1 MEVGT
6 LVRIPDAPTAAPDQA
21 GLYQIPVSI
30 KGGTYQALVDSGCN
44 QTSIHQSLIRSGALD
59 KSRVVRV
66 RCVHGVVESYPLMSV
81 AVLFRGQKHSVEV
94 AVNPRLQHPL
104 ILGTDWPGFAKL
116 LGILCA
122 DASWETKQRGK
133 TAVVQVGDAVPGPLG
148 AAAGEERALERNLLS
163 ERDDF
168 PLEQSQDETLKHAFG
183 SVRSIDG
190 QLLHPDQ
197 PLSYP
202 YFCVI
207 KDRLYRVTQDAQ
219 TKEDTTQLLVPRSRR
234 EMLFQAAHCNPMAGH
249 LGQRAT
255 LNRLMARFFWP
266 GIHENVRRWCAS
278 CRECQLVNPPAN
290 PKAPLCPLPLMQVP
304 LKRIGMDL
312 VGPLERSA
320 RGHRFALVLVDYATR
335 YPEAVPLRN
344 ISAKSVASALF
355 SLISRV
361 GIPKE
366 ILTDQGT
373 AFMSRTVRELY
384 ELLGIKSIRTSVY
397 HPQTDGLV
405 ERFNRTLKTMIRK
418 FVHED
423 AKNWDKWLEPLLFA
437 VREVPQ
443 ASTGFSPFELLFGRQ
458 PRGVLDVLRET
469 WEDGPSASK
478 NEIQYVLDLR
488 TKLHTLG
495 RLSLENL
502 LQAQNR
508 QKQQYNRGARLRQF
522 SPGYKVL
529 VLLPTS
535 SSKLLA
541 KWQGPFEVT
550 RRVGDLN
557 YEVIRTD
564 RGGGRQTYHLNLLKK
579 WVEAEAVMLATVV
592 SGEEDL
598 GPEARVKSQSFS
610 LAPSGDHLSPS
621 QLTDIKRVQ
630 AEFSDVFSPLPGRT
644 NLIQHHVETDP
655 GVVVRCRP
663 YRLPEHKKKTV
674 QAELETM
681 LDMGV
686 IEESNSDWASPI
698 VLVPKPDGSVR
709 FCVDYRKV
717 NAVSKFDAYPMPR
730 IDELLDRLGSARF
743 YSTLD
748 LTKGYWQIPLSPMS
762 KEKTAFTTP
771 FGLHQFVTLPFG
783 LFGAPAT
790 FQRLM
795 DRILRPHA
803 AYAAAYLDD
812 IIIYSN
818 DWQRHMQ
825 YLRAVLKT
833 LRRAGLTA
841 NPKKCAIGR
850 VEVRYLGFHLGH
862 GQVRPQIDKT
872 AAVAT
877 CPSPKTKK
885 EVRQF
890 LGLAGYYRR
899 FVPNYS
905 DLASPLTD
913 LTKKGAPDT
922 VQWTE
927 QCQQAFTQ
935 IKAALCGGPLL
946 HAPDFSLPFI
956 LQTDASDKGLGAVLS
971 QEVEGEERPV
981 LYISRKLSK
990 RETMYS
996 TIEKECLAIRWAVLT
1011 LRYYLLGRE
1020 FTLCSDHAPLQWL
1033 HRMKDTNARITRWYL
1048 ALQPF
1053 KFQVVHRPESG
1064 GGVIGVERRL
1074 KPAQWEKNG
1083 KRERTGTCAAIERKE
1098 CWRKQRE
1105 LNQRGKSLIEVVLC
1119 CRETTGS
1126 IRAPLRIEVTR
1137 WRRARLSNRASV
1149 QGCGNHWKGESGAN
1163 CFHEPD
1169 EEPRSGPHL
1178 ALEACSGPDLG
1189 RNNVAMWDIMK
1200 RKLRDARPNTL
1211 DELKA
1216 AIEASWASITPK
1228 HCAFSD
1234 QDHTDEEDEPTV
1246 GSIRGSPF
1254 LFMLTGHTKF
1264 APDSMFG
1271 LFKRKYRNSK
1281 VDCLADIENVVCKA
1295 LNCVED
1301 KWLGNK
1307 EGERSC
1313 KPDKGAYEKNCH
1325 PRKFKSS
1332 NMVPREAAGEQM
1344 ATLQSPLT
1352 VTITLTVVTVAV
1364 VTGYAVTSTI
1374 AEAVVGAAAGAA
1386 AGVSILHSLW
1396 EAEAR
1401 TRTVAVAVAVAVAG
1415 GLAGTTAAILL
1426 SLLGTQALTGSAVTG
1441 ALAGAA
1447 IVAAG
1452 RTQLQW
1458 AINTIEWVRDYLKRV
1473 VDLLKRVKAALP
1485 AATLIGGSGI
1495 AAATIFKKISQTRAP
1510 GSAASESLAPESTGS
1525 AASGPAG
1532 VAGAEIG
1539 GLLGGIFAAGARTG
1553 INGSQQNGKSQTQS
1567 SVKTEGSPKTAETP
1581 KTEGSSKTEGS
1592 PKSEEPDSP
1601 ENTENCV
1608 KGNSLRDQLT
1618 DVFEPN
1624 DPIKRENVSSNQEN
1638 IKSEEIQLLFH
1649 RLHLHRNKLRAEDVL
1664 QITKHSLQSQE
1675 SCAEEELSQ
1684 TFIQKLLMMDYR
1696 VRYIHVNKA
1705 NEQNQ
1710 TQQRDTDVSKDIGD
1724 IFQVSVSNTGPSQS
1738 DDIHPMDVQ
1747 MAVFYCADGFL
1758 KQLMVTKLS
1767 QCQYALPLLVP
1778 DPDKQQI
1785 EFPLWTF
1792 RQINKSWKM
1801 KNTNNEII
1809 SQTQPIYKVQT
1820 PVVCFFRFGSVSSS
1834 KSHLM
1839 NSLINEKHN
1848 TFFHRNCP
1856 GSSRTRVLMDGVV
1869 EIAWFCPSG
1878 SYDDKFTDCVA
1889 FCNLHG
1895 DAGDHEKQL
1904 QILTEMASVNVVL
1917 LPQLDRHD
1925 IHAEKIQNLF
1935 KITTPL
1941 ICLIT
1946 EDDSTL
1952 MKMKKGKFKISLKDR
1967 NQSDVSEELRRAINE
1982 CLSESSSTFSL
1993 EDLSK
1998 HSDIRVD
2005 EEEDCRRGREAAQ
2018 QMMSLLENKDLTE
2031 IKDSFLPHQ
2040 GKLWH
2045 QWSQKNKELHRPE
2058 GHNTE
2063 MKTSEKKT
2071 EMKKIREQQYECD
2084 TGEFMMHFIKKNISH
2099 QEREGMFFLK
2109 WLRVLLDEHTSADLS
2124 DLHHKYDETWSS
2136 VVKLKE
2142 DHAKPEK
2149 LKAEQ
2154 AELERTSE
2162 DLQSAGFGLEH
2173 IMREIGQIYE
2183 SCSSVKKNKK
2193 DLQVHFSSLP
2203 SLAAEMMIS
2212 GFPLELMD
2220 GDAAHVPLVWISA
2233 VIDELIQKLGDQKVF
2248 VLSVLGL
2255 QSSGKSTMLNAMFGL
2270 QFAVS
2275 AGRCTRGAFMQ
2286 LIKVSDEMKTQ
2297 MNFDYIL
2304 VVDTEGLRALEL
2316 TGRSTR
2322 HHDNELATFVVGL
2335 GNLTLI
2341 NISGENPS
2349 EMQDILQIVVQAF
2362 LRMKKV
2368 NLSPSCVFVHQNVS
2382 DVTAGEKNMDGRR
2395 RLLEKLDEMTKL
2407 TAKEEVCDEECF
2419 RDVIRFDVQN
2429 DVKYFAQL
2437 WEGSPPMAPLNPKYC
2452 ENIQELKE
2460 YIQTNASKSHE
2471 LMLTHLKDRI
2481 KDLWEA
2487 LLNERFVFSFR
2498 NSLEISAYRK
2508 LETEYSKWTWSLRSA
2523 MIETEN
2529 KLHNKI
2535 ENETIHEVEETDL
2548 QRELKKTREEVEK
2561 SMSEFFEKDRD
2572 KDILIHWKTSFEI
2585 KINDLQENILKETK
2599 RKLNEV
2605 LQQRDLKK
2613 KIDAQRTHQEN
2624 TLYEKSK
2631 ELALKLKDKANDEE
2645 TLKKEFDLFWK
2656 QCVNNIKSDTPE
2668 IKEIDI
2674 MTDMRE
2680 ILSDI
2685 NKSVSLDHWD
2695 DGKDIFSVPSFSD
2708 YVKVKKSSGFFT
2720 NVYRSA
2726 EKFVWGSPTKED
2738 EVQIRALITDI
2749 DLHTDTEIQSFNIS
2763 KMGYNKSCIQQ
2774 LTGYIKARIVQH
2786 VEGSVRYEFKR
2797 QFFMDL
2803 VFSIFKRANKTITD
2817 QHRLFREASDPVIY
2831 LEKKRE
2837 EYYSIFQKYCHGST
2851 SAAIFGEIIC
2861 QKLKEPIE
2869 QSVYK
2874 KTARDL
2880 TNEMRSNC
2888 ESLNGNRSN
2897 LEKHILKTLA
2907 EEEDFDKYM
2916 NYIKTPRDHFKGF
2929 IRDEVKLYIDD
2940 KFSVSVLPEM
2950 KKNVELLQQK
2960 IMEAAHESTKHVQ
2973 ENKGDVGLWLKSFTQ
2988 RLSDELIFSE
2998 KDLSGVKHDDV
3009 DVKLLEDVIKKELPD
3024 IISNISRGFTK
3035 TFPEKLD
3042 DKERPDELLIG
3053 HFCQCCWVQCP
3064 FCSAVCTNTIENHDG
3079 DHSVSF
3085 HRVDGVNGWKYHQTE
3100 NLSADFC
3107 TTLVTSDKRFRVSDV
3122 WFPCKDYRSAGGVY
3136 AKWSIT
3142 PDLSELSYWKWFVCR
3157 FQKHLEKY
3165 YKKTF
3170 QGHGKIPPEWRN
3182 HTRQD
3187 AIQSLDKCFVSK

>member
-21 GLYQIPVSI
+21 GLYQIP
-30 KGGTYQALVDSGCN
+30 
-44 QTSIHQSLIRSGALD
+44 
-59 KSRVVRV
+59 
-66 RCVHGVVESYPLMSV
+66 
-81 AVLFRGQKHSVEV
+81 
-94 AVNPRLQHPL
+94 
-104 ILGTDWPGFAKL
+104 
-116 LGILCA
+116 
-122 DASWETKQRGK
+122 QRGK

-304 LKRIGMDL
+304 FERIGMDL

-522 SPGYKVL
+522 SPGDKVL

-956 LQTDASDKGLGAVLS
+956 LQTDASDRGLGAVLA

-1053 KFQVVHRPESG
+1053 KFQVVHRPGAQMAVADFLSRRGRGGAAGRTVPRPESG

-1074 KPAQWEKNG
+1074 KPAQWEKNE
-1083 KRERTGTCAAIERKE
+1083 KRERTGTCTAIEWKE
-1098 CWRKQRE
+1098 CWRKQGE

-1119 CRETTGS
+1119 CSETT
-1126 IRAPLRIEVTR
+1126 A
-1137 WRRARLSNRASV
+1137 W
-1149 QGCGNHWKGESGAN
+1149 
-1163 CFHEPD
+1163 
-1169 EEPRSGPHL
+1169 PH
-1178 ALEACSGPDLG
+1178 
-1189 RNNVAMWDIMK
+1189 
-1200 RKLRDARPNTL
+1200 
-1211 DELKA
+1211 
-1216 AIEASWASITPK
+1216 
-1228 HCAFSD
+1228 
-1234 QDHTDEEDEPTV
+1234 
-1246 GSIRGSPF
+1246 
-1254 LFMLTGHTKF
+1254 
-1264 APDSMFG
+1264 
-1271 LFKRKYRNSK
+1271 
-1281 VDCLADIENVVCKA
+1281 
-1295 LNCVED
+1295 
-1301 KWLGNK
+1301 
-1307 EGERSC
+1307 
-1313 KPDKGAYEKNCH
+1313 
-1325 PRKFKSS
+1325 
-1332 NMVPREAAGEQM
+1332 
-1344 ATLQSPLT
+1344 
-1352 VTITLTVVTVAV
+1352 
-1364 VTGYAVTSTI
+1364 
-1374 AEAVVGAAAGAA
+1374 
-1386 AGVSILHSLW
+1386 
-1396 EAEAR
+1396 
-1401 TRTVAVAVAVAVAG
+1401 
-1415 GLAGTTAAILL
+1415 
-1426 SLLGTQALTGSAVTG
+1426 
-1441 ALAGAA
+1441 
-1447 IVAAG
+1447 
-1452 RTQLQW
+1452 
-1458 AINTIEWVRDYLKRV
+1458 
-1473 VDLLKRVKAALP
+1473 
-1485 AATLIGGSGI
+1485 
-1495 AAATIFKKISQTRAP
+1495 
-1510 GSAASESLAPESTGS
+1510 
-1525 AASGPAG
+1525 
-1532 VAGAEIG
+1532 
-1539 GLLGGIFAAGARTG
+1539 
-1553 INGSQQNGKSQTQS
+1553 
-1567 SVKTEGSPKTAETP
+1567 
-1581 KTEGSSKTEGS
+1581 
-1592 PKSEEPDSP
+1592 
-1601 ENTENCV
+1601 
-1608 KGNSLRDQLT
+1608 
-1618 DVFEPN
+1618 DV
-1624 DPIKRENVSSNQEN
+1624 
-1638 IKSEEIQLLFH
+1638 
-1649 RLHLHRNKLRAEDVL
+1649 
-1664 QITKHSLQSQE
+1664 
-1675 SCAEEELSQ
+1675 
-1684 TFIQKLLMMDYR
+1684 
-1696 VRYIHVNKA
+1696 
-1705 NEQNQ
+1705 
-1710 TQQRDTDVSKDIGD
+1710 
-1724 IFQVSVSNTGPSQS
+1724 
-1738 DDIHPMDVQ
+1738 
-1747 MAVFYCADGFL
+1747 
-1758 KQLMVTKLS
+1758 
-1767 QCQYALPLLVP
+1767 
-1778 DPDKQQI
+1778 
-1785 EFPLWTF
+1785 
-1792 RQINKSWKM
+1792 
-1801 KNTNNEII
+1801 
-1809 SQTQPIYKVQT
+1809 
-1820 PVVCFFRFGSVSSS
+1820 
-1834 KSHLM
+1834 
-1839 NSLINEKHN
+1839 
-1848 TFFHRNCP
+1848 
-1856 GSSRTRVLMDGVV
+1856 MDGTMV
-1869 EIAWFCPSG
+1869 E
-1878 SYDDKFTDCVA
+1878 
-1889 FCNLHG
+1889 
-1895 DAGDHEKQL
+1895 L
-1904 QILTEMASVNVVL
+1904 QEVN
-1917 LPQLDRHD
+1917 
-1925 IHAEKIQNLF
+1925 
-1935 KITTPL
+1935 
-1941 ICLIT
+1941 
-1946 EDDSTL
+1946 
-1952 MKMKKGKFKISLKDR
+1952 
-1967 NQSDVSEELRRAINE
+1967 EE
-1982 CLSESSSTFSL
+1982 
-1993 EDLSK
+1993 
-1998 HSDIRVD
+1998 
-2005 EEEDCRRGREAAQ
+2005 
-2018 QMMSLLENKDLTE
+2018 
-2031 IKDSFLPHQ
+2031 
-2040 GKLWH
+2040 
-2045 QWSQKNKELHRPE
+2045 
-2058 GHNTE
+2058 
-2063 MKTSEKKT
+2063 
-2071 EMKKIREQQYECD
+2071 
-2084 TGEFMMHFIKKNISH
+2084 TGE
-2099 QEREGMFFLK
+2099 
-2109 WLRVLLDEHTSADLS
+2109 
-2124 DLHHKYDETWSS
+2124 
-2136 VVKLKE
+2136 
-2142 DHAKPEK
+2142 
-2149 LKAEQ
+2149 
-2154 AELERTSE
+2154 
-2162 DLQSAGFGLEH
+2162 
-2173 IMREIGQIYE
+2173 
-2183 SCSSVKKNKK
+2183 
-2193 DLQVHFSSLP
+2193 
-2203 SLAAEMMIS
+2203 
-2212 GFPLELMD
+2212 
-2220 GDAAHVPLVWISA
+2220 
-2233 VIDELIQKLGDQKVF
+2233 
-2248 VLSVLGL
+2248 
-2255 QSSGKSTMLNAMFGL
+2255 
-2270 QFAVS
+2270 
-2275 AGRCTRGAFMQ
+2275 
-2286 LIKVSDEMKTQ
+2286 
-2297 MNFDYIL
+2297 
-2304 VVDTEGLRALEL
+2304 AL
-2316 TGRSTR
+2316 
-2322 HHDNELATFVVGL
+2322 
-2335 GNLTLI
+2335 
-2341 NISGENPS
+2341 
-2349 EMQDILQIVVQAF
+2349 
-2362 LRMKKV
+2362 
-2368 NLSPSCVFVHQNVS
+2368 
-2382 DVTAGEKNMDGRR
+2382 
-2395 RLLEKLDEMTKL
+2395 
-2407 TAKEEVCDEECF
+2407 
-2419 RDVIRFDVQN
+2419 
-2429 DVKYFAQL
+2429 
-2437 WEGSPPMAPLNPKYC
+2437 
-2452 ENIQELKE
+2452 
-2460 YIQTNASKSHE
+2460 
-2471 LMLTHLKDRI
+2471 
-2481 KDLWEA
+2481 
-2487 LLNERFVFSFR
+2487 
-2498 NSLEISAYRK
+2498 
-2508 LETEYSKWTWSLRSA
+2508 
-2523 MIETEN
+2523 
-2529 KLHNKI
+2529 
-2535 ENETIHEVEETDL
+2535 
-2548 QRELKKTREEVEK
+2548 
-2561 SMSEFFEKDRD
+2561 
-2572 KDILIHWKTSFEI
+2572 
-2585 KINDLQENILKETK
+2585 
-2599 RKLNEV
+2599 
-2605 LQQRDLKK
+2605 
-2613 KIDAQRTHQEN
+2613 
-2624 TLYEKSK
+2624 
-2631 ELALKLKDKANDEE
+2631 
-2645 TLKKEFDLFWK
+2645 
-2656 QCVNNIKSDTPE
+2656 
-2668 IKEIDI
+2668 
-2674 MTDMRE
+2674 
-2680 ILSDI
+2680 
-2685 NKSVSLDHWD
+2685 
-2695 DGKDIFSVPSFSD
+2695 
-2708 YVKVKKSSGFFT
+2708 
-2720 NVYRSA
+2720 
-2726 EKFVWGSPTKED
+2726 
-2738 EVQIRALITDI
+2738 
-2749 DLHTDTEIQSFNIS
+2749 
-2763 KMGYNKSCIQQ
+2763 
-2774 LTGYIKARIVQH
+2774 
-2786 VEGSVRYEFKR
+2786 
-2797 QFFMDL
+2797 
-2803 VFSIFKRANKTITD
+2803 
-2817 QHRLFREASDPVIY
+2817 
-2831 LEKKRE
+2831 
-2837 EYYSIFQKYCHGST
+2837 
-2851 SAAIFGEIIC
+2851 
-2861 QKLKEPIE
+2861 
-2869 QSVYK
+2869 
-2874 KTARDL
+2874 
-2880 TNEMRSNC
+2880 
-2888 ESLNGNRSN
+2888 
-2897 LEKHILKTLA
+2897 
-2907 EEEDFDKYM
+2907 
-2916 NYIKTPRDHFKGF
+2916 
-2929 IRDEVKLYIDD
+2929 
-2940 KFSVSVLPEM
+2940 
-2950 KKNVELLQQK
+2950 
-2960 IMEAAHESTKHVQ
+2960 
-2973 ENKGDVGLWLKSFTQ
+2973 
-2988 RLSDELIFSE
+2988 
-2998 KDLSGVKHDDV
+2998 
-3009 DVKLLEDVIKKELPD
+3009 
-3024 IISNISRGFTK
+3024 
-3035 TFPEKLD
+3035 
-3042 DKERPDELLIG
+3042 
-3053 HFCQCCWVQCP
+3053 
-3064 FCSAVCTNTIENHDG
+3064 
-3079 DHSVSF
+3079 
-3085 HRVDGVNGWKYHQTE
+3085 
-3100 NLSADFC
+3100 
-3107 TTLVTSDKRFRVSDV
+3107 
-3122 WFPCKDYRSAGGVY
+3122 
-3136 AKWSIT
+3136 
-3142 PDLSELSYWKWFVCR
+3142 
-3157 FQKHLEKY
+3157 
-3165 YKKTF
+3165 
-3170 QGHGKIPPEWRN
+3170 
-3182 HTRQD
+3182 
-3187 AIQSLDKCFVSK
+3187 